1 MNIQYNLFGNCR
13 KLSHGAINELSKCD
27 ISENKKIFFVNYILQ
42 IAKCHPL
49 ISVNYYNCTLFDD
62 EYICNEFILGYNKTE
77 GIPYAGDIISIT
89 KIIINTLPDGE
100 HRLFFCEEVKLLE
113 KNAKF
118 LINPNNLKII
128 SSKSKNMIL
137 DNNQEIINK
146 NESVKEK
153 NIEQNN
159 DIFYTEKKNENINNN
174 INTIKK
180 FNEKNNINFIE
191 EKKEDNYIIKN
202 NNKSIKNINTMNN
215 NFIIY
220 NENENINIIDNDNKE
235 FNEVNYS
242 NIFKDMKKENNNEKK
257 ENIKENDNI
266 KGIKEINNI
275 KINDIN
281 NLVNKT
287 ILTNNNNNNS
297 NRIKS
302 TIIKNSNTKLIKIE
316 PLKKEEGLESKE
328 KEILE
333 SINIFIDD
341 FKEGKNLYKEDNN
354 NNNLPIT
361 LEESEEIEIDK
372 KYEIINPTNNL
383 NINKKDMNIKEEE
396 NNKNIIN
403 SFKLSF
409 NNDNYNI
416 IFIKEIKQKILKNKK
431 SNFKIKCRIKCFKHS
446 YQNFYRGCSNC
457 YKKINNKI
465 DCCKNGKEILIYNF
479 NIIVIDPS
487 GELQIYFF
495 DKIGREFMGIDA
507 EKYKK
512 FLDAK
517 EAIEKII
524 LSEYINDFYNNEFL
538 FDIELNENKDINYK
552 YNVVKVERITKKHIY
567 KLVKQLN
574 NVLQINQ

>member
-128 SSKSKNMIL
+128 SSKSKNIIL
-137 DNNQEIINK
+137 YNNQEIINK

-159 DIFYTEKKNENINNN
+159 DIFYSEKKNENINNN

-180 FNEKNNINFIE
+180 FNENNNINSIE
-191 EKKEDNYIIKN
+191 EKKEEKYIIKN
-202 NNKSIKNINTMNN
+202 SNKSIKNINTMNN

-220 NENENINIIDNDNKE
+220 NENENINIKDNDNKE

-242 NIFKDMKKENNNEKK
+242 NIYKDMKKENNNEKK

-266 KGIKEINNI
+266 KEIKEINNI
-275 KINDIN
+275 KINGIN

-287 ILTNNNNNNS
+287 IFTNNNNNS
-297 NRIKS
+297 NKINS

-383 NINKKDMNIKEEE
+383 NINKKDMNAKEEE
-396 NNKNIIN
+396 NSKNIIN

-409 NNDNYNI
+409 NNEYYNI
-416 IFIKEIKQKILKNKK
+416 IFIKEIKQKNLKHKK
-431 SNFKIKCRIKCFKHS
+431 TNFKIKCRIKYFKHS
-446 YQNFYRGCSNC
+446 YQNFYGGCSNC

-538 FDIELNENKDINYK
+538 FDIELNGNKDINYK

>member
-113 KNAKF
+113 KSAKF
-118 LINPNNLKII
+118 LLNPNNLKII
-128 SSKSKNMIL
+128 SSKSKNLIL

-146 NESVKEK
+146 DESVKEK
-153 NIEQNN
+153 SIEQNN
-159 DIFYTEKKNENINNN
+159 DIFYSEKKNENINNN

-180 FNEKNNINFIE
+180 FNENNNINSIE
-191 EKKEDNYIIKN
+191 EKKEEKYIIKN
-202 NNKSIKNINTMNN
+202 SNKSIKNINTMNN

-220 NENENINIIDNDNKE
+220 NENENINIKDNDNKE

-242 NIFKDMKKENNNEKK
+242 NIYKDMKKENNNEKK

-266 KGIKEINNI
+266 KEIKEINNI
-275 KINDIN
+275 KINGIN

-287 ILTNNNNNNS
+287 IFTNNNNNS
-297 NRIKS
+297 NKINS

-372 KYEIINPTNNL
+372 KYEIINPKNNL

-403 SFKLSF
+403 TFKLSF
-409 NNDNYNI
+409 NNDYYNI
-416 IFIKEIKQKILKNKK
+416 IFIKEIKQKNHKNKK

-465 DCCKNGKEILIYNF
+465 DCCKNCKEILIYNF

-538 FDIELNENKDINYK
+538 FDIELNENKAMNYK

-567 KLVKQLN
+567 KLVKKLN